1 MAPSLRYLRGMP
13 TRSVLIFLGDDYED
27 LEVHYP
33 RLRLLEAGFAVTMAG
48 SDADT
53 VYHSKHGYPAK
64 STAAFA
70 DVDPSRFD
78 ALVVPGGWL
87 PDKLRR
93 DPRVLAI
100 TRAMHDEG
108 KLVASICHGPWI
120 DISAKIVAGYRY
132 TSTPGIKDDLENA
145 GAIWSD
151 APMVRDRN
159 RVSSRRPDD
168 LPAFL
173 AGILAWFA
181 EREA

>member
-1 MAPSLRYLRGMP
+1 MA
-13 TRSVLIFLGDDYED
+13 TRRILMFVGDDYED

-33 RLRLLEAGFAVTMAG
+33 RLRLLEAGFAVTLAG
-48 SDADT
+48 SAADT
-53 VYHSKHGYPAK
+53 FYLSKHGYPARAD
-64 STAAFA
+64 TAFA
-70 DVDPSRFD
+70 DVDPAQFA

-100 TRAMHDEG
+100 TRAVHDAD

-120 DISAKIVAGYRY
+120 DISAKIVKGYRY

-145 GAIWSD
+145 GALWSD

-168 LPAFL
+168 LPEFCK
-173 AGILAWFA
+173 GILGWLA
-181 EREA
+181 ERQ

>member
-70 DVDPSRFD
+70 DIDPSRFD